1 METGCAKGETT
12 SDRNLPVTFW
22 FLQCFCFVVVFFF
35 SSKLYI
41 KKKNHSH
48 YTQRPSASTELPVT
62 VRECVCAV
70 NSSLERANELFWV
83 CLLCDF
89 VSGVS
94 QQTAHFTN
102 VIINLCERSEGVA
115 GSRDDADVSPK
126 AEVYA
131 GVKNQP
137 DLWGQTTLRYLDSPM
152 NPETLPWKWVFSPL

>member
-1 METGCAKGETT
+1 M
-12 SDRNLPVTFW
+12 
-22 FLQCFCFVVVFFF
+22 
-35 SSKLYI
+35 
-41 KKKNHSH
+41 
-48 YTQRPSASTELPVT
+48 
-62 VRECVCAV
+62 
-70 NSSLERANELFWV
+70 
-83 CLLCDF
+83 
-89 VSGVS
+89 SGVS